1 MKKNANEMQEKIRE
15 DSRAEAEN
23 RSYIATIAALLEGAG
38 ERELRLV
45 YLYVYHLI
53 CG

>member
-1 MKKNANEMQEKIRE
+1 MG
-15 DSRAEAEN
+15 
-23 RSYIATIAALLEGAG
+23 YIERIAALLEGAG

>member
-1 MKKNANEMQEKIRE
+1 MEWRYYMIDTDLQTRRRTLGMRYIEM
-15 DSRAEAEN
+15 
-23 RSYIATIAALLEGAG
+23 IAALLEGAG

-53 CG
+53 RG

>member
-1 MKKNANEMQEKIRE
+1 MKENTNKMQEITRQEHRE
-15 DSRAEAEN
+15 ERE
-23 RSYIATIAALLEGAG
+23 RRGYIERIAALLEGAG